1 MLQSAFLPKLTIALA
16 LMLWLAAPAAADTQ
30 TDLSG
35 RIDRLE
41 HDLAHA
47 RSDMQ
52 LAQLYN
58 RPPGNIPGSDGD
70 GYSGAGQDAAG
81 LDVRVDRLEN
91 QMRTLNGQIEQ
102 MQFDLQR
109 LDDQLRKFQQDVDFR
124 FQDSGH
130 GAPVRS
136 PPPAGQRHSESDDQ
150 TVPASAA
157 SVEQSAAAFGASGR
171 GTKRDDAFD
180 PSADPDAPGAPHVL
194 GTLQA
199 DAGRQGDSGGPPII
213 AAPAAAGAAPL
224 QQAPLGAPPRDP
236 DAPLE
241 LSSAPRAVPGQVY
254 AANSPYAANPPPNAT
269 APSVPAVQPQ
279 TDGGQVMQ
287 GGAAQPGAARTPP
300 PGSQLAALPAAS
312 PRDEFDA
319 AAAALKGEQFDTAE
333 SEFKAFVDKYPKDKL
348 VPDAVFYLGET
359 YFQRGRYREAAE
371 QYLKIS
377 SDFSKTAKAPDSLL
391 RLGQS
396 LDKLGAKEQ
405 ACAAFAEVGRKYP
418 SASASLRAMA
428 DREAKRVQC

>member
-1 MLQSAFLPKLTIALA
+1 MLHSPLLPKLTISLA
-16 LMLWLAAPAAADTQ
+16 LMLWFAAPAAADMQ
-30 TDLSG
+30 ADLSG

-41 HDLAHA
+41 NDLAHA
-47 RSDMQ
+47 RSEMQ

-58 RPPGNIPGSDGD
+58 QPPANIPGGD
-70 GYSGAGQDAAG
+70 SGSFNGAGQDTAG

-102 MQFDLQR
+102 MQFDIQR

-130 GAPVRS
+130 GGAPVRS

-150 TVPASAA
+150 TLPASAA
-157 SVEQSAAAFGASGR
+157 PADQSAAAFGAPGR

-180 PSADPDAPGAPHVL
+180 PSADPDAPGAPHVI

-199 DAGRQGDSGGPPII
+199 DAGPQDNSGTPPII
-213 AAPAAAGAAPL
+213 AAPEAAGTPPL
-224 QQAPLGAPPRDP
+224 PQGPLGGPARDP
-236 DAPLE
+236 NAPLE
-241 LSSAPRAVPGQVY
+241 LSSAPRVVPGQVY
-254 AANSPYAANPPPNAT
+254 AAI
-269 APSVPAVQPQ
+269 APSAATPTAPAVQPP
-279 TDGGQVMQ
+279 TGGGQTIQ
-287 GGAAQPGAARTPP
+287 GSAAQPGATRPSPSGT
-300 PGSQLAALPAAS
+300 QLAALPASS
-312 PRDEFDA
+312 PRDDFDA
-319 AAAALKGEQFDTAE
+319 AAAALKGEQFETAE
-333 SEFKAFVDKYPKDKL
+333 NGFKAFVDKYPKDKL

-377 SDFSKTAKAPDSLL
+377 SDYSKTAKAPDSLL

-418 SASASLRAMA
+418 SASASLRATA